1 MLSRLAH
8 ASFHKNLQWNL
19 ENLSVA
25 FVVVAVYWFLF
36 LLGSGNWIPLRGIT
50 QIPGLAITPRA
61 EACVGQG
68 VLVRHPCIEHAFSE
82 ALQIFHLKL

>member
-36 LLGSGNWIPLRGIT
+36 LLGSGNWIHLRGIT

-61 EACVGQG
+61 EACVGQ
-68 VLVRHPCIEHAFSE
+68 VRHHCIEHAFSE
-82 ALQIFHLKL
+82 VLQILHLKL